1 MKKLVIQKWRM
12 ASGKLCCLKGCNGQ
26 SLFGLLSWI
35 KLIMWM
41 KILLTEEKL
50 SWNANIA
57 ISVIWWE
64 INVQVKCAAKAF
76 TENKCHSIYGD
87 SFFQSSKSGGRVE
100 KENSCKYCATN
111 GNEIT
116 ILRMNWEESKC
127 NVQPFAEI
135 SWPPQKKYIYIYM

>member
-1 MKKLVIQKWRM
+1 
-12 ASGKLCCLKGCNGQ
+12 
-26 SLFGLLSWI
+26 
-35 KLIMWM
+35 M

-64 INVQVKCAAKAF
+64 INVQLKCAAKAF

-100 KENSCKYCATN
+100 KKNNSKYCATM
-111 GNEIT
+111 EMKLT
-116 ILRMNWEESKC
+116 S
-127 NVQPFAEI
+127 
-135 SWPPQKKYIYIYM
+135 

>member
-1 MKKLVIQKWRM
+1 M
-12 ASGKLCCLKGCNGQ
+12 AFGKLCCLKGCNGQ
-26 SLFGLLSWI
+26 SMFGLLSWI

-41 KILLTEEKL
+41 KILLIEEQL

-64 INVQVKCAAKAF
+64 INAQVKCVAKAF

-87 SFFQSSKSGGRVE
+87 SFFQGSKSGGRVE
-100 KENSCKYCATN
+100 KENSSKSCATN
-111 GNEIT
+111 GNEAN

-135 SWPPQKKYIYIYM
+135 PWAKIYIHLYM